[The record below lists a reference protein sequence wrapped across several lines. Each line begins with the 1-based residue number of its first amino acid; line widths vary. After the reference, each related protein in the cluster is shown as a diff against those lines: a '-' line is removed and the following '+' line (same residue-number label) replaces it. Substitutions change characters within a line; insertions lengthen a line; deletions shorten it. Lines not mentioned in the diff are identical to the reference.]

1 MCLTGGNDQF
11 RMEMLE
17 EEKKKQLVDNFNQY
31 NHLLGNFINKME
43 VKSDTSEDMDKKH
56 QEELANH
63 KQMCLLKV
71 KFIVSPE
78 IFHLQEVFFRR

>member
-1 MCLTGGNDQF
+1 
-11 RMEMLE
+11 MLE

-63 KQMCLLKV
+63 KQMFLLKV
-71 KFIVSPE
+71 RFIASAE
-78 IFHLQEVFFRR
+78 ILHLQELFLFRR

>member
-1 MCLTGGNDQF
+1 MCLAGGNDQF

-63 KQMCLLKV
+63 KQMFLLKV
-71 KFIVSPE
+71 RFIASAE
-78 IFHLQEVFFRR
+78 ILQALFLFRR

>member
-1 MCLTGGNDQF
+1 MTGGNDQF

-31 NHLLGNFINKME
+31 NHLLGSFINKME

-63 KQMCLLKV
+63 KQMFLLKV
-71 KFIVSPE
+71 RFIASAE
-78 IFHLQEVFFRR
+78 ILQELFLFRR